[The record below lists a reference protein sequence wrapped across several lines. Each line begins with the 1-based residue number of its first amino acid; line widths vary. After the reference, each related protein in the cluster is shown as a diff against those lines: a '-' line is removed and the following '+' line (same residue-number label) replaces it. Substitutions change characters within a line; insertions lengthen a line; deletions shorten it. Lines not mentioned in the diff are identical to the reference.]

1 MNLSEYQKVK
11 ELTYSQYCNY
21 LIEKYGVVEQNYYN
35 TNWSANR
42 MLRNQDGLFCH
53 HIDEYEIA
61 NLSKLEVAKQYDYE
75 YQTKSHLV
83 YCDYLEHLLLHIL
96 IGEEKGANSGLGFGG
111 AVYHIVPQ
119 LNQLYSGYDADN
131 KFFSLI
137 KEDENV
143 FIELKERLR
152 ESFVLLE
159 HNEILYEQLEQT
171 LQFNDRALVVL
182 GTGLGKTTT
191 GLQYLRTHKIRGLVL
206 CPNKLIQ
213 DGWSKEADVDA
224 ITYAKFM
231 NNYDKIDYSKYGLI
245 ICDEAHHCT
254 AARWGEG
261 IRYVLD
267 KGIIKVVGL
276 TATPR
281 QDDKKGLKEL
291 EGTKSFFNQLVCE
304 GCDVLQG
311 IEKGILHTFSYV
323 SAIYDTK
330 EIRKEYEFLDN
341 LQLKGKLDLVL
352 NNTPTVKEIL
362 LRHMPQNKRKGIIFV
377 SDIESI
383 AEALDIMRDVYP
395 HTEYRAIHSKLSDAE
410 NQVNKDWFENTDEG
424 YLISINMISEG
435 AHYRGVNT
443 LIMLRKTASE
453 LVFNQQL
460 GRVITLAKNENPQA
474 IVFDLLNNAYNVDTE
489 SNFAEVLEQTYDKIR
504 EQNKEKSEVE
514 ISDQVIVADYSR
526 DVCEVLR
533 EIKESQD
540 DAWQEWEDEILRQY
554 YPTEGAKGCYER
566 LKAERIRR
574 YGA

>member
-1 MNLSEYQKVK
+1 MNLLEYQKVK

-21 LIEKYGVVEQNYYN
+21 LIEKYGTVEQNYYN
-35 TNWSANR
+35 TDWSANR

-61 NLSKLEVAKQYDYE
+61 NLSKLEVAKQYDYN

-83 YCDYLEHLLLHIL
+83 YCNYLEHLLLHIL
-96 IGEEKGANSGLGFGG
+96 IGEEKGVNSGLGFGG

-119 LNQLYSGYDADN
+119 LNQLYSSYDTNN

-137 KEDENV
+137 NEDENV
-143 FIELKERLR
+143 FIELKERLSK
-152 ESFVLLE
+152 SFVLLE
-159 HNEILYEQLEQT
+159 HNIILYEQLEQT

-182 GTGLGKTTT
+182 GTGMGKTTT

-206 CPNKLIQ
+206 CPTKLIQ
-213 DGWSKEADVDA
+213 DSWSNKADVDA

-231 NNYDKIDYSKYGLI
+231 NTYDKIDYSKYGLI

-395 HTEYRAIHSKLSDAE
+395 YAEYRVIHSKLSDAE

-460 GRVITLAKNENPQA
+460 GRVITLAKNENPHA
-474 IVFDLLNNAYNVDTE
+474 IVFDLVNNAYNIDTE
-489 SNFAEVLEQTYDKIR
+489 SSFSEMLKQTYDKIR
-504 EQNKEKSEVE
+504 EQNKENSEVE
-514 ISDQVIVADYSR
+514 ASDQVIVADYSR
-526 DVCEVLR
+526 DVCEVLM
-533 EIKESQD
+533 EIKESQNET
-540 DAWQEWEDEILRQY
+540 WQEWEDEILRQY
-554 YPTEGAKGCYER
+554 YPTEGVKGCYER